1 MRFDLSLYVI
11 TDRGIGHDRPLE
23 DIVAAAIR
31 GGATMIQYRE
41 KTMPVRQMVEV
52 GRRLKAITEPA
63 GVTFIVDDRV
73 DVALAVDAD
82 GVHVGPDDL
91 AVADARRLLG
101 PDRIVGASAGTVA
114 EAVRAEA
121 DGADYVGVGSIFAT
135 TSKPDAG
142 EAIGPEVLSQVRS
155 AVRIPIVAIGG
166 ITHANAA
173 EAIHSGAHGVA
184 VISAVVGADDVRE
197 AARRLAEIVRGAR
210 E

>member
-11 TDRGIGHDRPLE
+11 ADRAIGHDRPLE

-41 KTMPVRQMVEV
+41 KTLPVRQMVEV

-73 DVALAVDAD
+73 DVALAIDAD

-101 PDRIVGASAGTVA
+101 PDKIVGASAGTVA

-121 DGADYVGVGSIFAT
+121 DGADYIGVGSIFAT

-142 EAIGPEVLSQVRS
+142 EAIGVEVLSQVRS

-184 VISAVVGADDVRE
+184 VIFAVVGADDVRE

>member
-11 TDRGIGHDRPLE
+11 TDRAIGHDRPLE

-41 KTMPVRQMVEV
+41 KTLPVRQMVEV

-101 PDRIVGASAGTVA
+101 PDKIVGASAGTVA

-142 EAIGPEVLSQVRS
+142 EAIGFEVLSQVRS